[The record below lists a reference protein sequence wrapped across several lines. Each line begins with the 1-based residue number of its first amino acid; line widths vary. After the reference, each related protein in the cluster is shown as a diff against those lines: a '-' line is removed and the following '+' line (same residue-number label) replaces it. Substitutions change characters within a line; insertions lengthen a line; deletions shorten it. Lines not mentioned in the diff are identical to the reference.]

1 MRRTDPRA
9 LAPLL
14 PRRGRAALAAMLGIS
29 LLGLAGC
36 ATLVAMVPAPA
47 GPTAAAQAAAAQAAV
62 FPPPPR
68 AASAP
73 AGSATAAPPAALAPG
88 QPPPFATVVKD
99 AKHSDGLIGFWQR
112 EDKVWLELSPD
123 DFNRPLFLSPKLSR
137 GIGEAGIFGGSMM
150 VPGSRVYERM
160 VEFRRVHHIVQLVE
174 LNSDY
179 LARDTKSPQARAVA
193 ASFSHSILASVPV
206 ASLPHPEHK
215 GVLVDAAGLFLN
227 DMLGLGAALQRAF
240 RQGYALEGRNTH
252 FSTLRATPEMLV
264 LNVNAHFYSAS
275 IAVATPGA
283 PPGAPVP
290 ITPRALPDPRSMV
303 LGIHYSISKLPAQP
317 MARRLA
323 DARIGHFVTA
333 VDDYSDDV
341 ARTPRQRFVN
351 RWRLEKKDPA
361 AALSEP
367 VKPITFWLDNT
378 IPLKY
383 RESITRGVLE
393 WNKAFERIG
402 FKDAVVAMV
411 QPDDATFDT
420 LDVNIASIRWL
431 TNASPWYG
439 AIGPRHVDPRSGE
452 ILDAD
457 IAFESLSSRNIRS
470 ARAQV
475 LTGRSPTD
483 WLSVLQARDA
493 MAEAG
498 GASVGFTDRTH
509 AGNAHFAHAH
519 GADEVCLQADL
530 AAEQLGY
537 ALDVLDARGELEP
550 DSAQAQEFVQAYLT
564 DTTIHEVGHTLGLR
578 HNFRSSRVYTEKQ
591 LSDRQFT
598 SANGLA
604 GSVMEYAPINLPRPG
619 EIGGTPFQTTLGPYD
634 YWAIEYAYKP
644 IEAADEVAELRRIAS
659 RSADPQLA
667 YGSDEDNFLGIDPES
682 LHMDL
687 GNDPV
692 AFAKKRLEIAR
703 DLIKRQETRV
713 LKPEADYAVLR
724 RSVNYAVNDA
734 GRAVGILSRQIGGV
748 RTLRDHPGSGRDPLL
763 PVPAVIQREALE
775 VLATQVLASDGLRI
789 SPALQR
795 KLAPDFNERGDAI
808 GSGDG
813 GVATDYS
820 PVTVMVNLQRALL
833 AQLMS
838 DGLASRLLDSEG
850 KVDVSTVNGK
860 PADRFRLSELYSR
873 ITREIWSDLGAGG
886 DIPVA
891 RRELQRDH
899 ASRLAATLLRPS
911 SMGRADAKSLIRA
924 DTIALLAR
932 LNVAA
937 KRPGGSAEARAHL
950 ADTAETLS
958 QALAARLQRAGA

>member
-1 MRRTDPRA
+1 M
-9 LAPLL
+9 
-14 PRRGRAALAAMLGIS
+14 
-29 LLGLAGC
+29 
-36 ATLVAMVPAPA
+36 
-47 GPTAAAQAAAAQAAV
+47 
-62 FPPPPR
+62 
-68 AASAP
+68 
-73 AGSATAAPPAALAPG
+73 
-88 QPPPFATVVKD
+88 
-99 AKHSDGLIGFWQR
+99 
-112 EDKVWLELSPD
+112 
-123 DFNRPLFLSPKLSR
+123 
-137 GIGEAGIFGGSMM
+137 
-150 VPGSRVYERM
+150 
-160 VEFRRVHHIVQLVE
+160 
-174 LNSDY
+174 
-179 LARDTKSPQARAVA
+179 
-193 ASFSHSILASVPV
+193 
-206 ASLPHPEHK
+206 
-215 GVLVDAAGLFLN
+215 
-227 DMLGLGAALQRAF
+227 
-240 RQGYALEGRNTH
+240 
-252 FSTLRATPEMLV
+252 
-264 LNVNAHFYSAS
+264 
-275 IAVATPGA
+275 
-283 PPGAPVP
+283 
-290 ITPRALPDPRSMV
+290 
-303 LGIHYSISKLPAQP
+303 
-317 MARRLA
+317 
-323 DARIGHFVTA
+323 
-333 VDDYSDDV
+333 
-341 ARTPRQRFVN
+341 
-351 RWRLEKKDPA
+351 
-361 AALSEP
+361 
-367 VKPITFWLDNT
+367 
-378 IPLKY
+378 
-383 RESITRGVLE
+383 LE
-393 WNKAFERIG
+393 WNKAFEKIG
-402 FKDAVVAMV
+402 FKDAVVAKV

-420 LDVNIASIRWL
+420 LDVNTASIRWL

-439 AIGPRHVDPRSGE
+439 AIGPRHVDPRTGE

-493 MAEAG
+493 MAEGVVGATVASAG
-498 GASVGFTDRTH
+498 R
-509 AGNAHFAHAH
+509 NAHAAHAH

-537 ALDVLDARGELEP
+537 ALDVLDARGELDPESP
-550 DSAQAQEFVQAYLT
+550 QAQEFVQAYLT
-564 DTTIHEVGHTLGLR
+564 YITIHEVGHTLGLR

-591 LSDRQFT
+591 LSDREFT

-604 GSVMEYAPINLPRPG
+604 GSAMEYAPINLPRPG
-619 EIGGTPFQTTLGPYD
+619 EDGGTPFQTTLGPYD

-644 IEAADEVAELRRIAS
+644 IEAAEEVAELRRIAS

-687 GNDPV
+687 GSDPV

-734 GRAVGILSRQIGGV
+734 ARAIGILSRQIGGV

-763 PVPAVIQREALE
+763 PVPAAIQREALE

-808 GSGDG
+808 GAGEG

-850 KVDVSTVNGK
+850 KVDVSMVNGK
-860 PADRFRLSELYSR
+860 PADHFRLSELYGR
-873 ITREIWSDLGAGG
+873 ITREIWTDLGAGG

-911 SMGRADAKSLIRA
+911 SMGRADVKSLVRA

-937 KRPGGSAEARAHL
+937 KRPGGTAEARAHL
-950 ADTAETLS
+950 ADTAETLA